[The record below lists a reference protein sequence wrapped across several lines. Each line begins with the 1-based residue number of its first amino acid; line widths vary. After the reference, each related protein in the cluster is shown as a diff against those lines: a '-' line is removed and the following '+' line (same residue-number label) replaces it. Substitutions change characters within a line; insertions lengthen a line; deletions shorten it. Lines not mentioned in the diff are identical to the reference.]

1 MKSKATL
8 LVVDDNRN
16 ILSTLRLLLD
26 GVFARVVT
34 ASNPNA
40 IPALL
45 REEKPAVVLLD
56 MNFSAGINSGNEG
69 LYWLRETRRLRPE
82 AQVVLFTA
90 YADIELAV
98 KGIKE
103 GAADFIVKPFENQK
117 LVDTLLSAA
126 HKGSDASKRHGQRGE
141 GAMYWGESEAMKSL
155 RQTVEK
161 VAATDANVII
171 TGENGTGKEMLAT
184 ELHRLS
190 RRSGGPMVPIDMGA
204 VTPTLFESEL
214 FGHVKGAFTDA
225 HSDKP
230 GKFELAHGGTLFL
243 DEIGNLDYALQA
255 KLLTALQR
263 RTIVRIGGTAELPI
277 DVRLVCATNRDLRQM
292 VAQGAFRE
300 DLLYRINTIHLH
312 LPPLR
317 ERRADI
323 VPLALGFLSRYA
335 SVYGKGAMDLAPEA
349 RRKLERLPWR
359 GNIRELQHAV
369 EKAVILADGPT
380 VTENDIDG
388 TPAPAPSQPEEA
400 QTLDGME
407 RQLIAKTMAQ
417 CEGNLSQVAARL
429 GISRQTLYNKIKRY
443 GI

>member
-8 LVVDDNRN
+8 LVVDDNRH

-69 LYWLRETRRLRPE
+69 LYWLRETRRLQPE

-103 GAADFIVKPFENQK
+103 GAADFIVKPFESQK

-161 VAATDANVII
+161 VAATDANVLI

-317 ERRADI
+317 ERRTDI

-335 SVYGKGAMDLAPEA
+335 SVYGKGAMDFSPEA

-380 VTENDIDG
+380 VTDSDIDG
-388 TPAPAPSQPEEA
+388 TPAPGPLQPEEA

-443 GI
+443 GL